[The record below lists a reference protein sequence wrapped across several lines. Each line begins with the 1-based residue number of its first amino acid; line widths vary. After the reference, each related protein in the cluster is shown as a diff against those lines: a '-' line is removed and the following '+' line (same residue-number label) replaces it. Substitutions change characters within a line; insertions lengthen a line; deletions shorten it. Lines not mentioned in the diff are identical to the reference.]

1 MPIFGAEI
9 PCGSRA
15 GFDIVGIRCGSS
27 ANKEEDRS
35 MRKIIID
42 TDPGID
48 DAAAIAI
55 AMFSPE
61 LDVQLITTVSGNVSV
76 EKTTHNAL
84 RLMTLWNAGVP
95 VAAGASRS
103 LTGMQYDVGD
113 THGESGMDGFAFDE
127 VTVQPVKLHAVEAM
141 RRVLERSEEKITLVP
156 IGPLTNLA
164 LLFVQYPEVKEKIEE
179 IVLMGGAF
187 LRGNITPAAEF
198 NIYVDPEAARMV
210 FKAGIPMIMCGLD
223 VTMKAY
229 ATGEDIDAFA
239 ALGTRAGKFCADIFR
254 FYYDFHMSGV
264 RGKLPGCAV
273 HDAVTVM
280 ALTHPEL
287 MRGEDAYVEVD
298 IDGEHT
304 WGCTASDFRERNCSG
319 EKNARVILD
328 IDREAFIQQLLK
340 AAASFS

>member
-1 MPIFGAEI
+1 
-9 PCGSRA
+9 
-15 GFDIVGIRCGSS
+15 
-27 ANKEEDRS
+27 

-103 LTGMQYDVGD
+103 LTGMRYDAGD

-141 RRVLERSEEKITLVP
+141 RRVLERSEEKVTLVP

-198 NIYVDPEAARMV
+198 NIYVDPEAASIV
-210 FKAGIPMIMCGLD
+210 FNSGVPIVMAGLD
-223 VTMKAY
+223 VTHQAY
-229 ATGEDIDAFA
+229 ITREENEILRQKGGRIAVFA
-239 ALGTRAGKFCADIFR
+239 AELI
-254 FYYDFHMSGV
+254 DFFSRYHYEV
-264 RGKLPGCAV
+264 EKLPGCTI
-273 HDAVTVM
+273 HDACAV
-280 ALTHPEL
+280 AYLCHPEIF
-287 MRGEDAYVEVD
+287 VEKQCHVD
-298 IDGEHT
+298 IELEGSL
-304 WGCTASDFRERNCSG
+304 TAGTTVCDPGNYEG
-319 EKNARVILD
+319 KEKNATVLYGV
-328 IDREAFIQQLLK
+328 DREKFAGLFIEAMSKLDK
-340 AAASFS
+340 